1 MKQADVLALAQD
13 RLIPV
18 FNTER
23 RHLDWIDQWY
33 RWDPEKA
40 PLPRQADP
48 EAKYLLD
55 LARTPWLGLVVTTVA
70 QMLYLERIYS
80 GTRSAEDPT
89 LDDHWSPWQRNDME
103 SRQIAIHRAALAYG
117 LSYTVTLPGD
127 TGAVIHGVSPRQG
140 LAVYGDPAED
150 EFPMYFLRKIA
161 QGKATH
167 WRVVDEEQVHFLAQD
182 DEGSRL
188 QFVESR
194 PHDMGVCPVV
204 RYANQLDLEGR
215 APGDI
220 EPLIPTAGRINK
232 TDYDRLLAQH
242 YNSWKVRTA
251 TGLDEAANTPETKM
265 RLRQQDILTGGE
277 GVEFDTLD
285 ETSLEGFIKAHE
297 SDLETLAGAS
307 QTPVSAYGKLVNVSA
322 EGLVEMRASLRA
334 KVLERQKSF
343 GGSHVRTLRL
353 SAIAENRPAD
363 AQDFTIE
370 SRWADVE
377 AVTMAQAVDALGKA
391 SQMLGVPGQLLWDRI
406 PGVDLTTAQSWRN
419 WVAEHPSPEL
429 VQAEAIARQLGTSTV

>member
-1 MKQADVLALAQD
+1 MKQADVLALAGD
-13 RLIPV
+13 RLIPA
-18 FNTER
+18 FDTEKK
-23 RHLDWIDQWY
+23 HLDWIDQWY

-55 LARTPWLGLVVTTVA
+55 LARTPWLGLVVTTTA
-70 QMLYLERIYS
+70 QMLYLERVYS
-80 GTRSAEDPT
+80 AQRAADDVS
-89 LDDHWSPWQRNDME
+89 LDAFWAPWQRNDMKA
-103 SRQIAIHRAALAYG
+103 RQIAVHRASLGYG
-117 LSYTVTLPGD
+117 LSYTVTLPGEP
-127 TGAVIHGVSPRQG
+127 GAVIRGVSPRSG
-140 LAVYGDPAED
+140 LAVYGDVADD
-150 EFPMYFLRKIA
+150 EFPMFFLWRKP

-167 WRVVDEEQVHFLAQD
+167 WRIVDEEKVYLVGQD
-182 DEGSRL
+182 DPGSRL
-188 QFVESR
+188 EFIEER

-204 RYANQLDLEGR
+204 RYANALDLEGR

-242 YNSWKVRTA
+242 FNSWKVRTA
-251 TGLDEAANTPETKM
+251 TGLDESANTPETKM
-265 RLRQQDILTGGE
+265 KLRQQDILTGGE
-277 GVEFDTLD
+277 GVQFDTLD

-297 SDLETLAGAS
+297 SDLETLAGVS

-334 KVLERQKSF
+334 KVLERQTSF

-353 SAIAENRPAD
+353 AAVAEDRAED
-363 AQDFTIE
+363 AEDFTIE
-370 SRWADVE
+370 PRWADVE

-406 PGVDLTTAQSWRN
+406 PGVDLTTAQSWQR
-419 WVAEHPSPEL
+419 WVDEHP
-429 VQAEAIARQLGTSTV
+429 QGDQAIAAALARQVAPGE